1 MEQNVANRIMSLLA
15 VSIFVMH
22 VALIAVMIALLI
34 ACLKPPGLVRRA
46 FLFPVLVT
54 GFLSFGVFVFLYFWA
69 ARSSAVG
76 FGGGAVFE
84 VCGLLGIA
92 SSVLGLFVACSILL
106 ILSSVAL
113 PIARYR
119 IVAQRETVTGRELVG
134 ASKAQVLRSRCFKR
148 DAQALTS
155 AWGKVDD
162 EIGAFGGSHGRSLRE
177 D

>member
-1 MEQNVANRIMSLLA
+1 MRARRQLGM
-15 VSIFVMH
+15 
-22 VALIAVMIALLI
+22 ALLE
-34 ACLKPPGLVRRA
+34 LV
-46 FLFPVLVT
+46 
-54 GFLSFGVFVFLYFWA
+54 
-69 ARSSAVG
+69 
-76 FGGGAVFE
+76 
-84 VCGLLGIA
+84 
-92 SSVLGLFVACSILL
+92 VACSILL

-134 ASKAQVLRSRCFKR
+134 ASKAQVHRSRCFKR

-177 D
+177 DNSSFATGRLRRWPGRC

>member
-1 MEQNVANRIMSLLA
+1 MANRILSLLA

-22 VALIAVMIALLI
+22 VASIAVMIALLI

-92 SSVLGLFVACSILL
+92 SSVLGFLLLASRWKYLFCLPFLYGVTIL
-106 ILSSVAL
+106 IE
-113 PIARYR
+113 R
-119 IVAQRETVTGRELVG
+119 
-134 ASKAQVLRSRCFKR
+134 LR
-148 DAQALTS
+148 
-155 AWGKVDD
+155 VDWLLK
-162 EIGAFGGSHGRSLRE
+162 HR
-177 D
+177 